1 MGVFMYKRCERHGG
15 RARARR
21 GSARRST
28 YRERCRDHQRTL
40 LRSCEDRCLENL
52 GRGAWVSRGFAGRWQ
67 RLAVGLLD
75 VLSRDSATHH
85 GNAAVVAEGDTCMAR
100 IRGARGDTVR
110 TGLLRLFKNPPARSG
125 SRKPPVNPA
134 AFGPIAS
141 VQELWLNRTAR
152 AAHVEGRMSS
162 DSDCSYRSAPCC
174 RRIDAIPAC

>member
-1 MGVFMYKRCERHGG
+1 MMVSSG
-15 RARARR
+15 
-21 GSARRST
+21 
-28 YRERCRDHQRTL
+28 
-40 LRSCEDRCLENL
+40 L
-52 GRGAWVSRGFAGRWQ
+52 GRGSGHAHFPA
-67 RLAVGLLD
+67 ATPIPLD
-75 VLSRDSATHH
+75 ESLSSRDSATHH

-110 TGLLRLFKNPPARSG
+110 TGLLRLFKNPLARSG

-162 DSDCSYRSAPCC
+162 DSDCRYRSAPCC